1 MRIKELNEGFTS
13 GFKAGYGSSSLS
25 KPAKEPKKS
34 PLNLIGDRDLKQI
47 LAAILRGEQLSN
59 YQLAQLQRVYNGL

>member
-1 MRIKELNEGFTS
+1 MRIKELNEGFSS

-34 PLNLIGDRDLKQI
+34 PLNLINDRDLKQI
-47 LAAILRGEQLSN
+47 LAAILRGEQLSK
-59 YQLAQLQRVYNGL
+59 YQLAQLQRIYNGL

>member
-34 PLNLIGDRDLKQI
+34 PLNLIGDRDLKTDFGCNSTRR
-47 LAAILRGEQLSN
+47 AAF
-59 YQLAQLQRVYNGL
+59 